1 MKKIIAILLVAIM
14 ALSAVITVSAE
25 AEADTSATLEAP
37 MLLGFQ
43 VGDYVNAETN
53 EKEDG
58 YVNIRFV
65 SYVNALEGDMLGYNI
80 EAYFTKKD
88 ADGKVT
94 GGNHKT
100 YAATDDPNTTTED
113 NVVFSSIIANENVV
127 PATEYDENAKGF
139 FLYSIKRVPENYDIY
154 FEVTSYI
161 KVGEEIVNVSESKI
175 FNYDADNTQK
185 GGIVSSTTDFSETA
199 LTPTYYGAQ
208 AKSNDVGQYKL
219 ENGKLVVVSANNK
232 WTGSPVSNCFTTLLS
247 SEKLAEA
254 LKTADGYH
262 QSYVVS
268 MDMEVAYNTKL
279 DKFGIYLN
287 NDNVLTSNNAMRAN
301 SVGVRLYP
309 VSGAAALPTSNNLGI
324 NAWCFNKSGA
334 AIPTSSGSTTVT
346 AWGKSLA
353 VTEAHKT
360 AGVIKFNLA
369 IAYTYNGEGN
379 DARIDLFADGVH
391 KCSYT
396 VAASNATPGLKFDAN
411 GKLLSDVTL
420 YAQEPGANVKIDNL
434 TVSVPTDTSAGVVT
448 TADSATTLGSLKA
461 THIATYDNLANYG
474 IVPTVDTSAA
484 DAAGLSIT
492 DDGQLKIA
500 GGSWKNHLITLA
512 PADKINA
519 DNGKL
524 IVDMKLTMNSGKRL
538 SLFLVSTPALSE
550 AESYLQVTNTGAVAF
565 RLSSEADNK
574 LRNWFVTYN
583 ESGSQISGEG
593 VAGLNASVTG
603 ESYTFDIRII
613 ADGST
618 YSLYVNGQHCITNSY
633 DGDLNKAI
641 NEKTSIVIWAQD
653 TEVLID
659 DLTIS
664 TFVAA
669 E

>member
-25 AEADTSATLEAP
+25 TEADTSATLEAP
-37 MLLGFQ
+37 TLLGFQ
-43 VGDYVNAETN
+43 VADYVNEETN

-58 YVNIRFV
+58 YVSIRFV
-65 SYVNALEGDMLGYNI
+65 SYVNSLEGDMLGYNI

-88 ADGKVT
+88 SDGNVT
-94 GGNHKT
+94 GGGRNT
-100 YAATDDPNTTTED
+100 FAATDDPQTTTEY
-113 NVVFSSIIANENVV
+113 NVVFSSIIANNEVV

-139 FLYSIKRVPENYDIY
+139 FLYSIKRIPANYDIY
-154 FEVTSYI
+154 FEVTSYV
-161 KVGEEIVNVSESKI
+161 KVGEEIVDVSQSKI

-185 GGIVSSTTDFSETA
+185 GGIVSSTTDFGEAA
-199 LTPTYYGAQ
+199 LTPAYYGAQ

-247 SEKLAEA
+247 AEKLAEA

-287 NDNVLTSNNAMRAN
+287 NDNVLTTNNAMRAN
-301 SVGVRLYP
+301 AVGVRLYP
-309 VSGAAALPTSNNLGI
+309 VSGNAALSTSNNLGI
-324 NAWCFNKSGA
+324 NAWCFNTTGAQIGSG
-334 AIPTSSGSTTVT
+334 TVT
-346 AWGKSLA
+346 SWGKSFA

-379 DARIDLFADGVH
+379 DAQIDLFTDGVH

-396 VAASNATPGLKFDAN
+396 VAASNATPGLKFDSN

-420 YAQEPGANVKIDNL
+420 YAQEPGADVKIDNL
-434 TVSVPTDTSAGVVT
+434 TVSVPSDTSAGVVT
-448 TADSATTLGSLKA
+448 TADSATTLGSLTS
-461 THIATYDNLANYG
+461 THVATYDSLANYG
-474 IVPTVDTSAA
+474 IAPTVDTTVANAA
-484 DAAGLSIT
+484 DLSIT
-492 DDGQLKIA
+492 ADGQLKIT

-512 PADKINA
+512 TADKVNA

-538 SLFLVSTPALSE
+538 SVFLVNTPALSE
-550 AESYLQVTNTGAVAF
+550 AETYLQVTNTGAVAF

-583 ESGSQISGEG
+583 ESGSQITGET
-593 VAGLNASVTG
+593 VAGLNSSVTG

-618 YSLYVNGQHCITNSY
+618 YSLYVNGQHCVTNSY
-633 DGDLNKAI
+633 EGDLDKVI
-641 NEKTSIVIWAQD
+641 NEKTSLVLWAQD